1 MRLDR
6 LPRVFAVVAAAMA
19 LSPSAS
25 AKEGLSRNMLAAEAA
40 VGREEYALAA
50 QYFEAE
56 CTAGGAL
63 GCFNL
68 AIFEQVGQTGLSNP
82 AKAMTLSQRACD
94 LGLADGCAN
103 VAALLVDDRGDFAR
117 AERLSAQAC
126 DRNSAHGCYVLSVI
140 QDGRYGKPA
149 RPREAGQAV
158 EKACRLGW
166 GTACYQQGFNLAKQA
181 RDSAHWGQ
189 VADLY
194 LAACDAGSAD
204 GCNGLGAL
212 AAEGRTGKP
221 DGETA
226 HTYFSLGCERRS
238 ALACR
243 NLAALLS
250 DGRLVP
256 VDPTAAKRALERAG
270 TLSQPLPVTVH
281 PQGDP
286 SQ

>member
-1 MRLDR
+1 MRLNR
-6 LPRVFAVVAAAMA
+6 LPRVLAVVAAAVA
-19 LSPSAS
+19 LSPSVS
-25 AKEGLSRNMLAAEAA
+25 AKEGLSRNMHAAEAA
-40 VGREEYALAA
+40 VGREEYELAA

-63 GCFNL
+63 GCYNL
-68 AIFEQVGQTGLSNP
+68 AIFEQAGKIGPPHP

-103 VAALLVDDRGDFAR
+103 MAALLVDERGDFVR
-117 AERLSAQAC
+117 AERFAARSC
-126 DRNSAHGCYVLSVI
+126 DGNSAHGCYVLSVI
-140 QDGRYGKPA
+140 QDGRYGMPA

-158 EKACRLGW
+158 EKACRLRW

-181 RDSAHWGQ
+181 RDSAQWGR
-189 VADLY
+189 VAYLY

-212 AAEGRTGKP
+212 AAEGRAGKP
-221 DGETA
+221 DGDTA
-226 HTYFSLGCERRS
+226 RTYFSLGCERRS

-256 VDPTAAKRALERAG
+256 ADPNAAKQALERAG
-270 TLSQPLPVTVH
+270 KLSQPLPVTVH

>member
-1 MRLDR
+1 MLRRIL
-6 LPRVFAVVAAAMA
+6 AVVAVAVFASA
-19 LSPSAS
+19 LPAS
-25 AKEGLSRNMLAAEAA
+25 AKEGLSRNMHAAEAA
-40 VGREEYALAA
+40 IGREEYALAA

-63 GCFNL
+63 GCYNL
-68 AIFEQVGQTGLSNP
+68 AIFEQAGKVGPPHP

-94 LGLADGCAN
+94 LGQADGCAN
-103 VAALLVDDRGDFAR
+103 VAALLVDDRRDFAR

-140 QDGRYGKPA
+140 QDGRYGMPA
-149 RPREAGQAV
+149 RLREAGQAV

-221 DGETA
+221 DGDTA
-226 HTYFSLGCERRS
+226 RTYFTLGCERRS

-243 NLAALLS
+243 NLAAILS

-256 VDPTAAKRALERAG
+256 ADSNAAKQALERAG

-286 SQ
+286 AQ